1 MPRLQTQSNPPSD
14 DCGQY
19 DSSGEVSGEFVVAR
33 YDTTPIIQAAK
44 CPFDQVPTSVGG
56 RIERVEPLSGRVL
69 FDLWRGAPI
78 RQKGSEPIT
87 VIGGVAQ
94 QCRCG
99 RDLFHQ
105 VLGGWQIVTV
115 PFGQAEGDDAAFGVG
130 DGMDFRRSTASAATN
145 CLLLSPP
152 FPPAA
157 QRWALA
163 VVLSIL

>member
-1 MPRLQTQSNPPSD
+1 M
-14 DCGQY
+14 
-19 DSSGEVSGEFVVAR
+19 
-33 YDTTPIIQAAK
+33 
-44 CPFDQVPTSVGG
+44 
-56 RIERVEPLSGRVL
+56 ERLSGRVL

-99 RDLFHQ
+99 RDFSHQ

-115 PFGQAEGDDAAFGVG
+115 SFGQAKGDDAAFGVG
-130 DGMDFRRSTASAATN
+130 DGMDFRRSTAAATTDS
-145 CLLLSPP
+145 LLLSPP

-157 QRWALA
+157 RRWALA